1 MTDETKGQ
9 DQPTGLTVLTLMGE
23 NVKRVKAIRITPPR
37 TGLVKVAGK
46 NGAGKSSV
54 LDLIPY
60 GLAGAR
66 ARPALPIRRGAT
78 GGRET
83 IVLQDQD
90 GREAIRITLVWTGRG
105 EYLTVEKS
113 NGAAWLPVKSPQ
125 DFLNTIVGAGL
136 GFDPMDVMR
145 LRPAA
150 LVDRLLSVL
159 ALPED
164 PLMLDVLQARE
175 AEARTVINR
184 ETRALAARLDAMPDV
199 SAGTPDQEVSVAA
212 LLAERD
218 DLQAQL
224 EARSEGERRARGLLD
239 TQGQAERDVARA
251 RQTVTA
257 AEAELAKARDGLGI
271 AERTCGKATAAAND
285 AVRAAQAMPEPDID
299 DVTARITTAD
309 EVNKAVRTKQERE
322 RIVAALGTHTAE
334 GEAISA
340 RIEQLAERKRTL
352 LLGASF
358 PVAGLGFEIVGG
370 EYTATL
376 NGVPLEQPSASEK
389 RRVGVGLSMALA
401 PHVRVIIIRD
411 ASLLDADA
419 LAEIERLASAGGYQ
433 VWVEIVGDAVDGAF
447 IIEDGAVRSAPAE
460 KEEKR

>member
-1 MTDETKGQ
+1 MSDSDMK
-9 DQPTGLTVLTLMGE
+9 LTVLTLQGE
-23 NVKRVKAIRITPPR
+23 NVKRVRAIRIVPPR
-37 TGLVKVAGK
+37 TGLVKIAGR
-46 NGAGKSSV
+46 NGQGKSSV

-66 ARPALPIRRGAT
+66 TRPALPIRRGAT
-78 GGRET
+78 GGREA

-90 GREAIRITLVWTGRG
+90 GREAIRVTLVWTGRG
-105 EYLTVEKS
+105 EYLTVEKKA
-113 NGAAWLPVKSPQ
+113 GDVWAPVKSPQ

-164 PLMLDVLQARE
+164 PRTLDASQARE
-175 AEARTVINR
+175 AEARTVANR

-199 SAGTPDQEVSVAA
+199 PAETPDQEVSVAA
-212 LLAERD
+212 LLSERDEMQAQRDAKRDAERTAREWLDRQGAAERD
-218 DLQAQL
+218 TH
-224 EARSEGERRARGLLD
+224 R
-239 TQGQAERDVARA
+239 TRDAVA
-251 RQTVTA
+251 A
-257 AEAELAKARDGLGI
+257 AEAALAKAKTAHGVALRTAAGVTED
-271 AERTCGKATAAAND
+271 AER
-285 AVRAAQAMPEPDID
+285 AVAAAQAMQEPDLD

-309 EVNKAVRTKQERE
+309 GVNKAVRTKQERE
-322 RIVAALGTHTAE
+322 RIVAALGAREAE
-334 GEAISA
+334 AETISA
-340 RIEQLAERKRTL
+340 RIEQLAERKRAL
-352 LLGASF
+352 LLGATF

-376 NGVPLEQPSASEK
+376 NGVPLEQTSDSEK

-411 ASLLDADA
+411 ASLLDADT
-419 LAEIERLASAGGYQ
+419 LAEIERMASAGGYQ

-447 IIEDGAVRSAPAE
+447 IIEDGAVRSEPAE
-460 KEEKR
+460 KETQR